1 MALSIIVTDLT
12 RFHNQGLVCLAGINP
27 DTGQCIRPFLMN
39 TGGGTDYL
47 NFQFVKARN
56 IIPGSYLDTNFI
68 PKPNSHRPHTEDHII
83 GSALQTPG
91 NATSEQF
98 MRILDATSSTTIA
111 AGFGSNPV
119 NKYFAMDRPP
129 PISIFTL
136 KLTNPRDQF
145 LLTLT
150 DRYGP
155 AFKVNITDAADFSMN
170 YLKVTDLGFSDHLA
184 KIQAE
189 VDGAQRLSRFLLAQD
204 VLYLRVG
211 LGQHFAPNNDESRRG
226 YYVQINGIYSFPS
239 FRQDLR
245 MYD

>member
-1 MALSIIVTDLT
+1 MSIIVTDLT
-12 RFHNQGLVCLAGINP
+12 RFQNQGLVCLAGIDPN
-27 DTGQCIRPFLMN
+27 TGQCIRPFLMN
-39 TGGGTDYL
+39 AGRGTDYL
-47 NFQFVKARN
+47 NFQFVKDRN
-56 IIPGSYLDTNFI
+56 IVPGSYLDANFV
-68 PKPNSHRPHTEDHII
+68 PKSNLHGPHTEDHII
-83 GSALQTPG
+83 VGGLQTPG
-91 NATSEQF
+91 NATGEEF
-98 MRILDATSSTTIA
+98 MRVLDATSSLTVA
-111 AGFGSNPV
+111 AGFGSNPA

-136 KLTNPRDQF
+136 KLTRPRDQF
-145 LLTLT
+145 SLILT

-155 AFKVNITDAADFSMN
+155 AFKVNVTDAAGFNMSF
-170 YLKVTDLGFSDHLA
+170 LKVTDLGFSDHLA
-184 KIQAE
+184 KIQEAPF
-189 VDGAQRLSRFLLAQD
+189 GAQRLSKFLLDQD

>member
-1 MALSIIVTDLT
+1 MRIIVTDLT
-12 RFHNQGLVCLAGINP
+12 RFQNKGLVCLAGINP
-27 DTGQCIRPFLMN
+27 YTGQCIRPFLRN
-39 TGGGTDYL
+39 AGGGTDYL
-47 NFQFVKARN
+47 NFQFVKDRN
-56 IIPGSYLDTNFI
+56 IIPGSYLDTDFI
-68 PKPNSHRPHTEDHII
+68 PKRNPFRPHTEDHII
-83 GSALQTPG
+83 GGALQTPG
-91 NATSEQF
+91 NATSEEF
-98 MRILDATSSTTIA
+98 MSILDATSSTTVA

-119 NKYFAMDRPP
+119 DKYFAMDRPP

-136 KLTNPRDQF
+136 KLTNPRNQF
-145 LLTLT
+145 SLTLT

-155 AFKVNITDAADFSMN
+155 AFKVNITDAAGFSMN
-170 YLKVTDLGFSDHLA
+170 YLKVTDLGFSDHLG

-189 VDGAQRLSRFLLAQD
+189 FAGAQKLSRFLLEQE